1 MKYRRVY
8 SHHFTPLSPSL
19 FTPHQ
24 ILYSAPL
31 NVKDKREVST
41 VSLFRTLGWLP
52 IDVRIHYFTAIAM
65 FNIMIGQAPVDLVN
79 MFTQNNSV
87 HDHNTRGGTNIR
99 VKRYNLS
106 IGQRTFAYRGAKVW
120 DNIPE
125 HIKNVTTVECFKTM
139 FLKHVSK
146 EVYECEH
153 LKLTGMHEYVCEF
166 IFVYVCMYCMYARA
180 CMRTCVCCA
189 CACICMYVFVKLY
202 RCVNACIYYIFILF
216 ILLLKLIF

>member
-1 MKYRRVY
+1 MLKQYYARV
-8 SHHFTPLSPSL
+8 
-19 FTPHQ
+19 
-24 ILYSAPL
+24 IL

-52 IDVRIHYFTAIAM
+52 IDVRIHYFTAVAM

-79 MFTQNNSV
+79 SV
-87 HDHNTRGGTNIR
+87 TNIR

-153 LKLTGMHEYVCEF
+153 LKIDRH
-166 IFVYVCMYCMYARA
+166 A
-180 CMRTCVCCA
+180 
-189 CACICMYVFVKLY
+189 
-202 RCVNACIYYIFILF
+202 
-216 ILLLKLIF
+216 